1 MQEIGFWDYTCP
13 QHGSLERY
21 TRQDW
26 DVLID
31 DMAAGGFNSFVLG
44 IKWLTTGYY
53 SQFDWLDQDPNCSAI
68 ASKNQ
73 LIIHALRRA
82 RSLGIRTWLLVVA
95 TIFPTHPFDL
105 PEGVPYWTDQFRVY
119 DLDTPGLAERIE
131 LLFTEVVELFGAE
144 TDGIVVELEF
154 CDGEAEHRIPIYNA
168 WASANNRPDLPP

>member
-31 DMAAGGFNSFVLG
+31 DMAAGGFNSLTLG

-82 RSLGIRTWLLVVA
+82 PAWLSSHLV
-95 TIFPTHPFDL
+95 IS
-105 PEGVPYWTDQFRVY
+105 G
-119 DLDTPGLAERIE
+119 GCG
-131 LLFTEVVELFGAE
+131 FTERMPLICPKESRTGQTNFKSLRPGYAWFDGTDRFAFWRGGEIVRGRNRWDRGGA
-144 TDGIVVELEF
+144 GVL
-154 CDGEAEHRIPIYNA
+154 
-168 WASANNRPDLPP
+168 